1 MFALGMLFP
10 MLFADRFRH
19 PRRGH
24 LFKDE
29 LFYVGLLFG
38 SLFGYGTGV
47 VCYRMAPDWMW
58 MYWMDARLVTTPVL
72 LYLAA
77 AYHLSLFAGIMTA
90 RELLPYRPGL
100 FAVLGVSLSGAMVI
114 CIVFF
119 NRLWHIG
126 SLAQFQQDL
135 ARPMLN
141 WDPVAVHPVVIAM
154 GIAGAMAAFGLW
166 IIIRKFKSQTT
177 G

>member
-1 MFALGMLFP
+1 
-10 MLFADRFRH
+10 MLFADRFCH

-38 SLFGYGTGV
+38 SFFGYGTGV

-58 MYWMDARLVTTPVL
+58 MYWMNSRLVTTPVL
-72 LYLAA
+72 LYLSA

-90 RELLPYRPGL
+90 RELLSYRSGL
-100 FAVLGVSLSGAMVI
+100 FAALGVSLSGAILI

-119 NRLWHIG
+119 NRLSHIG
-126 SLAQFQQDL
+126 SVEQFQQGM
-135 ARPMLN
+135 ACPMLTCN
-141 WDPVAVHPVVIAM
+141 PFAVHPIVIAM
-154 GIAGAMAAFGLW
+154 GIAGAMAAFAFW
-166 IIIRKFKSQTT
+166 IIIWKFKPHTT
-177 G
+177 V

>member
-1 MFALGMLFP
+1 MLFS

-19 PRRGH
+19 PRRDN

-29 LFYVGLLFG
+29 LFYVGLSFG
-38 SLFGYGTGV
+38 SFFGYGTGV
-47 VCYRMAPDWMW
+47 VCYQMAPDWMW
-58 MYWMDARLVTTPVL
+58 MYWMDSRLVATPVW

-90 RELLPYRPGL
+90 RELLPHRSGL
-100 FAVLGVSLSGAMVI
+100 FAVLGVSLSGAILI

-119 NRLWHIG
+119 DRLWHIG
-126 SLAQFQQDL
+126 SMAQFQQGM

-141 WDPVAVHPVVIAM
+141 WNPVAVHPIVIAM
-154 GIAGAMAAFGLW
+154 GIAAAMAAFALW
-166 IIIRKFKSQTT
+166 IIIRKFKPQTT
-177 G
+177 V

>member
-1 MFALGMLFP
+1 MI
-10 MLFADRFRH
+10 FADRFRH

-72 LYLAA
+72 LYLSA
-77 AYHLSLFAGIMTA
+77 AYHLSLFAGIMAA
-90 RELLPYRPGL
+90 RELLPYRSGL
-100 FAVLGVSLSGAMVI
+100 FTALGVSLAGATLI

-119 NRLWHIG
+119 NRIIRIG
-126 SLAQFQQDL
+126 SVEQFQQGM
-135 ARPMLN
+135 ASPMLTFN
-141 WDPVAVHPVVIAM
+141 PFTMHPIVIAM
-154 GIAGAMAAFGLW
+154 GIAGAVAAFALW
-166 IIIRKFKSQTT
+166 IIIRKFKPQTAV
-177 G
+177 